1 MKQFYRE
8 LINDFQLIQV
18 LAGALL
24 RELKFIMKKKIF
36 YTQQL
41 QINNKFP
48 IKVFAGSIGLSQTTN
63 PI

>member
-24 RELKFIMKKKIF
+24 RELKFIMKKKNIL
-36 YTQQL
+36 YTTVA
-41 QINNKFP
+41 N
-48 IKVFAGSIGLSQTTN
+48 
-63 PI
+63 